1 MLVHFASLKA
11 DMEGEIRKIARFLQ
25 IDNAGLDWS
34 TILEHCCFDYMKAHA
49 ALSAP
54 LGGAFW
60 EGGAQTFLHKGTNGR
75 WRDVLTA
82 DDNMRY
88 EELARDKLGEACA
101 SWLATGHMTT

>member
-1 MLVHFASLKA
+1 
-11 DMEGEIRKIARFLQ
+11 MEGEIRKIARFLQ
-25 IDNAGLDWS
+25 IDNAALDWP
-34 TILEHCCFDYMKAHA
+34 TILEHCSFDYMKAHA

-82 DDNMRY
+82 DDQRRY
-88 EELARDKLGEACA
+88 EQLAREKLGEACA
-101 SWLATGHMTT
+101 AWLATGQIPA